1 MEYWI
6 VGLLWR
12 WTYKTH
18 KGGFVKV
25 HYPWHPLYNCE
36 VQVLNTITRGGD
48 CFYTVRLSDLSRTL
62 LPVWMTDEAYCQ
74 RFVLREEP
82 YCSLSALLELR
93 QLLNALDKSPRDV
106 DRS

>member
-6 VGLLWR
+6 IGVLGQ

-36 VQVLNTITRGGD
+36 AQVLNIVNRGGD
-48 CFYTVRLSDLSRTL
+48 HFYTVRLPDSSRIL
-62 LPVWMTDEAYCQ
+62 LPAWMTDEAYCQ

-82 YCSLSALLELR
+82 YCSVQALLELR
-93 QLLNALDKSPRDV
+93 QLLDTLDK
-106 DRS
+106 